1 MQQDPFKKNI
11 IIQYTHNV
19 AAFKEKHLLRLPD
32 GFMTQSIDSETHL
45 LEMARTLIAKSGHLC
60 GKKHDPRLDSPL

>member
-1 MQQDPFKKNI
+1 
-11 IIQYTHNV
+11 V
-19 AAFKEKHLLRLPD
+19 VVFKEKHLLRLSH
-32 GFMTQSIDSETHL
+32 GFTPQSIDSETHL